1 MRIGLGLGVQSL
13 INLLNSVLNAAM
25 RIYKNIVIADG
36 GTVES
41 ESCLAAASNYL
52 VNTEDST
59 YTDYATRVDNSIGM
73 VEPSESETFDS
84 TVASILAITTPSLLL
99 IPNGRSNGKMFS
111 LLPNDGSG
119 DFVFTGIDAN
129 GGRTRINKA
138 GNVEII
144 RRNVLPNSTTQ
155 SVWAATTGFTRT
167 NVNIKNNRAS
177 NLSLA
182 ATVNGVDYQLG
193 LKYTNL
199 GAITLVNGLTYTISF
214 RFKPNDGNGN
224 CAYFIYAPTQIGAN
238 FNVFTGVTSSGYTE
252 NCTKVGR
259 SITNEGNGI
268 YLVAETFT
276 MTANVTLT
284 TATLTLGFRI
294 GDLVQT
300 IGRNADFGT
309 PQLELSSVPT
319 SYQESESGVS
329 IPRIDYS
336 SGSAG
341 FLAEPQ
347 RTNLIQNNAT
357 FSGYTI
363 DGGTLSSNVYTEDT
377 VNTNHRINSAFYS
390 GFAGNTLY
398 CFSVIVKKT
407 SGANRWIRLSV
418 SDGSTGEVT
427 SKFLNLQTG
436 ILSGSETNGGNWLAT
451 GLTTNVY
458 TLPNGRY
465 LLCLVAQ
472 ASSLSN
478 GLIRVG
484 FSNDGI
490 VTSYLGTGA
499 VFEVLFPQAEAGTF
513 PTSRIVTEGASKTRT
528 GDSVFSPF
536 FNPSAFTL
544 YIHQTWNVIA
554 TEGFAHYLL
563 SSLGLRA
570 YFRSTTTQIRLYD
583 QVNGIAFG
591 ALLIPSTNQKLILRF
606 DGTKY
611 NLFANGLKS
620 ADYTPTIPLNIRQ
633 IEFASKGANIL
644 GASAEIITIHKHF
657 VENSALSDAQCI
669 ALTTL

>member
-84 TVASILAITTPSLLL
+84 TVASILAINTPSLLL

-111 LLPNDGSG
+111 ALPTDGSG

-129 GGRTRINKA
+129 GGRTRVNKA
-138 GNVEII
+138 GNVEIV
-144 RRNVLPNSTTQ
+144 RRNLLPNSTTQ
-155 SVWAATTGFTRT
+155 SVWAPTTNFTRT

-177 NLSLA
+177 NLLVT
-182 ATVNGVDYQLG
+182 ATQNGVDYQQG

-214 RFKPNDGNGN
+214 RFKPNDGNGS

-259 SITNEGNGI
+259 SITYEGNGI
-268 YLVAETFT
+268 YLVSETFT

-300 IGRNADFGT
+300 AGRNGDFGT
-309 PQLELSSVPT
+309 PQLELGPVPT

-336 SGSAG
+336 SGNASV
-341 FLAEPQ
+341 LLEPQ
-347 RTNLIQNNAT
+347 RTNEFWNSIWANSGGVPTNWSFAGTGTAVPNGLDSTYDSSLGVTKYLFTAVAQQPVLFRS
-357 FSGYTI
+357 FSVVFGNTYVLSVKI
-363 DGGTLSSNVYTEDT
+363 KSYSGTLTYADVLFATG
-377 VNTNHRINSAFYS
+377 AFYS
-390 GFAGNTLY
+390 SSTYRMNG
-398 CFSVIVKKT
+398 SV
-407 SGANRWIRLSV
+407 V
-418 SDGSTGEVT
+418 SAATTV
-427 SKFLNLQTG
+427 NQTG
-436 ILSGSETNGGNWLAT
+436 ILELILVCNSSGSST
-451 GLTTNVY
+451 
-458 TLPNGRY
+458 
-465 LLCLVAQ
+465 
-472 ASSLSN
+472 
-478 GLIRVG
+478 IRVG
-484 FSNDGI
+484 S
-490 VTSYLGTGA
+490 GA
-499 VFEVLFPQAEAGTF
+499 
-513 PTSRIVTEGASKTRT
+513 
-528 GDSVFSPF
+528 
-536 FNPSAFTL
+536 
-544 YIHQTWNVIA
+544 
-554 TEGFAHYLL
+554 
-563 SSLGLRA
+563 
-570 YFRSTTTQIRLYD
+570 
-583 QVNGIAFG
+583 
-591 ALLIPSTNQKLILRF
+591 
-606 DGTKY
+606 
-611 NLFANGLKS
+611 LFANKTCTIELSAPQLEIGLNRSTFIITPVGTS
-620 ADYTPTIPLNIRQ
+620 ATRLTDTITCNVSSFIGATQGTFFVNLKTKAQGQSNSNLNIFLSAASDGLSGDGFWIRNDVTTLMFPKIFRRQ
-633 IEFASKGANIL
+633 GGATAAIYTL
-644 GASAEIITIHKHF
+644 TA
-657 VENSALSDAQCI
+657 VENDIAIAWDGVNVVLYVNGVQIGSPILFTTTALNFFNVNPNIIQEIGTIMFFNQRLTNAELA

>member
-1 MRIGLGLGVQSL
+1 MSGLGLGLGLSVGNALSSL
-13 INLLNSVLNAAM
+13 GKAFKGYKTTAISDGAIVEEEKQVSAIIKKLESLDNS
-25 RIYKNIVIADG
+25 Y
-36 GTVES
+36 
-41 ESCLAAASNYL
+41 
-52 VNTEDST
+52 

-84 TVASILAITTPSLLL
+84 AVASILTITTPSLLL

-138 GNVEII
+138 GNVEIV
-144 RRNVLPNSTTQ
+144 RRNLLPNSTTQ

-167 NVNIKNNRAS
+167 NVNIKNNKAS
-177 NLSLA
+177 NLLVT
-182 ATVNGVDYQLG
+182 ATQNGVDYQLG

-199 GAITLVNGLTYTISF
+199 GAITLVSGLTYTISF

-224 CAYFIYAPTQIGAN
+224 CAYYMYTPAEIGAS
-238 FNVFTGVTSSGYTE
+238 FNVFTGVTSGGYSG
-252 NCTKVGR
+252 NCTKLGR
-259 SITNEGNGI
+259 SITYEGNGI
-268 YLVAETFT
+268 YLVSETFT

-284 TATLTLGFRI
+284 TATLTLGFAV
-294 GDLVQT
+294 GVSTQAT
-300 IGRNADFGT
+300 GRNADFGT
-309 PQLELSSVPT
+309 PQLELGSVPT
-319 SYQESESGVS
+319 SYQESDSGVS

-341 FLAEPQ
+341 FLAEPA

-357 FSGYTI
+357 FSGYAI

-377 VNTNHRINSAFYS
+377 ANTNHRINSAFYS

-427 SKFLNLQTG
+427 SKILNLQTG

-499 VFEVLFPQAEAGTF
+499 TFEVFYPQAEAGTF
-513 PTSRIVTEGASKTRT
+513 PTSRIVTETASKTRIA
-528 GDSVFSPF
+528 DSAFSPF

-563 SSLGLRA
+563 SSAGLRA

-583 QVNGIAFG
+583 QVSGIAFG

-644 GASAEIITIHKHF
+644 GASAEIITIHKHS